1 MSPDSITFVMRLLV
15 PFTALLIPL
24 ALSET
29 ASGEALIDRVRDELA
44 EWRRRRNTVP
54 CAACGEPVDRHE
66 AHTPHD
72 PECGAESGAICQC
85 DAFVHAGCCWAD
97 ECAEVRS

>member
-1 MSPDSITFVMRLLV
+1 MSPDSITFIMRLLV

-44 EWRRRRNTVP
+44 ERRRRRNTVP
-54 CAACGEPVDRHE
+54 CAVCGEPVDRHE
-66 AHTPHD
+66 AHTPHN
-72 PECGAESGAICQC
+72 PGC
-85 DAFVHAGCCWAD
+85 DGGGSDCDNRTHDGCCWAD
-97 ECAEVRS
+97 ECAEVGS